1 MIVADFRS
9 IMKKLFLMG
18 AVASLGLLASCSSD
32 DDLSTG
38 GNGKDGLQQIKI
50 GMGVQANVATR
61 GTGTVGAVGA
71 ENNTW
76 AKQTVNVYMLNKGTL
91 DLAKFGEDPIYENT
105 VLTTPADNASGI
117 ATELVEGVP
126 QYKYYPTTKTA
137 FDFWGYR
144 LDDADAT
151 TAADQEGSATAAA
164 IKSNKFVPYTSGDSL
179 LIGFNI
185 DGTQDIM
192 AGKAVPTEEEIAKCG
207 GEDNI
212 YSAFAAR
219 RDVQPNIK
227 FEHLLSRLNFQ
238 VLAGAESTTD
248 ANTGVKVTGIT
259 VKSKATGKLVIAYKG
274 AETTFA
280 NVSDQLIVDKY
291 ADEVKEAALYKDL
304 VVKQRAASST
314 SLTDNLVDLDPVT
327 PKWNNGMAMA
337 TQVGE
342 ALLAIPADKYEIT
355 INLKQ
360 KVQVKGDKGHPT
372 DPDDFQEKE
381 YTYTADLKNTV
392 NPEKGFEPGYSYNV
406 TITVY
411 GLSEIQI
418 TTTLIPWK
426 DGGNIEMNPEDETFG
441 ATTTNNAYE
450 WAEIADPTT
459 TGATVEPT
467 TYATVEAL
475 KAAVAANASNSGK
488 IYKVG
493 STETDWT
500 YYQCKVKVVTPAPTV
515 KYEFDTYE
523 FQEGDVVEAGEFAD
537 LDALKDAV
545 TADDTTEG
553 KIYKVG
559 TSEPYSYYKVT
570 KHVTGA

>member
-1 MIVADFRS
+1 
-9 IMKKLFLMG
+9 MG

-71 ENNTW
+71 ENNKW

-105 VLTTPADNASGI
+105 VLTTPTDNASGI
-117 ATELVEGVP
+117 ASELDEHGVA

-144 LDDADAT
+144 LDDANDT
-151 TAADQEGSATAAA
+151 IAADQDGSATAAA

-179 LIGFNI
+179 LIGFKI

-192 AGKAVPTEEEIAKCG
+192 AGKAVPTEEEITKCG

-219 RDVQPNIK
+219 REVQPNIK

-238 VLAGAESTTD
+238 VLAGAQSTTD

-274 AETTFA
+274 EATFE
-280 NVSDQLIVDKY
+280 NVSNQLIVDKY

-304 VVKQRAASST
+304 VVKQRGATAA
-314 SLTDNLVDLDPVT
+314 LTENLVDLEPVT
-327 PKWNNGMAMA
+327 PKWNNGMALA

-441 ATTTNNAYE
+441 ATTANNAYE
-450 WAEIADPTT
+450 WALLDAEP
-459 TGATVEPT
+459 TGATVEAT
-467 TYATVEAL
+467 TYESLEAL

-493 STETDWT
+493 STETGWT
-500 YYQCKVKVVTPAPTV
+500 YYQCKVKATTPTPTPTV
-515 KYEFDTYE
+515 TFEFDTYT
-523 FQEGDVVEAGEFAD
+523 FQEGVDTAEEPAYDTLE
-537 LDALKDAV
+537 LLKAAV
-545 TADDTTEG
+545 TADATTEG

-559 TSEPYSYYKVT
+559 TSEPYTYYKVT
-570 KHVTGA
+570 KHTSGE

>member
-1 MIVADFRS
+1 
-9 IMKKLFLMG
+9 MKKLFLMG

-61 GTGTVGAVGA
+61 GTGTVGAVG
-71 ENNTW
+71 EKENTW

-117 ATELVEGVP
+117 ATELVGGVA

-144 LDDADAT
+144 LDDADVTEAE
-151 TAADQEGSATAAA
+151 DRDGSATAAA

-207 GEDNI
+207 SEDNI

-274 AETTFA
+274 EAAFE
-280 NVSDQLIVDKY
+280 NVSNQLIVDKY
-291 ADEVKEAALYKDL
+291 ADEVKEATLYKDL
-304 VVKQRAASST
+304 VVKQRGATAA
-314 SLTDNLVDLDPVT
+314 LTENLVDLEPVT

-360 KVQVKGDKGHPT
+360 KVQVKGDKNHPT

-441 ATTTNNAYE
+441 ATTANKAYE
-450 WAEIADPTT
+450 WAALEGDPTT

-467 TYATVEAL
+467 TYATVEDL

-493 STETDWT
+493 STETGWT
-500 YYQCKVKVVTPAPTV
+500 YYQCKVKATTPAPTPTV
-515 KYEFDTYE
+515 TFEFDTYT
-523 FQEGDVVEAGEFAD
+523 FQEGVDTAEEPAYDTLE
-537 LDALKDAV
+537 LLKAAV
-545 TADDTTEG
+545 TADATTEG

-559 TSEPYSYYKVT
+559 TSEPYTYYKVT
-570 KHVTGA
+570 KHTSGE

>member
-1 MIVADFRS
+1 
-9 IMKKLFLMG
+9 MG

-38 GNGKDGLQQIKI
+38 GNGKDGLQKIKI

-61 GTGTVGAVGA
+61 GTGTVGAVG
-71 ENNTW
+71 EKDNTW
-76 AKQTVNVYMLNKGTL
+76 ANQTVNVYMLNKGTL
-91 DLAKFGEDPIYENT
+91 EVAKFGEDPIYENT
-105 VLTTPADNASGI
+105 VLTTPTGNASGI
-117 ATELVEGVP
+117 ATELVENVP

-144 LDDADAT
+144 LDDADV
-151 TAADQEGSATAAA
+151 TAAENQDGSATAAA
-164 IKSNKFVPYTSGDSL
+164 IKDNKFVPYLSGDSL
-179 LIGFNI
+179 LIGFQI

-207 GEDNI
+207 GVDNI

-238 VLAGAESTTD
+238 VLAGAESTT
-248 ANTGVKVTGIT
+248 NTKTGVNVTGIT
-259 VKSKATGKLVIAYKG
+259 VKSKATGKLVIAYQG
-274 AETTFA
+274 QAAFENVA
-280 NVSDQLIVDKY
+280 NQLIVDKD
-291 ADEVKEAALYKDL
+291 ADSEKDAALLKELKVMQREGSNLNADL
-304 VVKQRAASST
+304 VA
-314 SLTDNLVDLDPVT
+314 LEPVT
-327 PKWNNGMAMA
+327 PKWNNGMALA

-360 KVQVKGDKGHPT
+360 RVQVKGDKNSPNEET
-372 DPDDFQEKE
+372 DFQDKE

-392 NPEKGFEPGYSYNV
+392 NPDKGFEPGYSYNV

-411 GLSEIQI
+411 GLSEIKI

-441 ATTTNNAYE
+441 ATTANNAYE
-450 WAEIADPTT
+450 WAEIADPT
-459 TGATVEPT
+459 GNTVEPT
-467 TYATVEAL
+467 IELITYPSVEEL

-493 STETDWT
+493 SEGSWT
-500 YYQCKVKVVTPAPTV
+500 YYQCKVKTTTPAPAPTV
-515 KYEFDTYE
+515 TYTFDTYE
-523 FQEGDVVEAGEFAD
+523 FQ
-537 LDALKDAV
+537 DATDTVTDTYDTLKNLKAAV
-545 TADDTTEG
+545 TANESTENN
-553 KIYKVG
+553 IYKVG
-559 TSEPYSYYKVT
+559 TGDPYTYYKVT
-570 KHVTGA
+570 KHTSGE

>member
-1 MIVADFRS
+1 
-9 IMKKLFLMG
+9 MG

-38 GNGKDGLQQIKI
+38 GNGKDGLQKIKI

-71 ENNTW
+71 ENNKW

-91 DLAKFGEDPIYENT
+91 DLAKFGDDPIYENT

-117 ATELVEGVP
+117 ATELVENVP

-144 LDDADAT
+144 LDDAYAT
-151 TAADQEGSATAAA
+151 TAANQDGSATAAA
-164 IKSNKFVPYTSGDSL
+164 IKDNKFVPYTSGDSL

-219 RDVQPNIK
+219 REVQPNIK

-238 VLAGAESTTD
+238 VLDGKKTETTD
-248 ANTGVKVTGIT
+248 PDKAVKVTGIT
-259 VKSKATGKLVIAYKG
+259 VKSKATGKLVIAYQG
-274 AETTFA
+274 ETTTFE
-280 NVSDQLIVDKY
+280 NVSDQLIVDKD
-291 ADEVKEAALYKDL
+291 ADAEKDAALLKEL
-304 VVKQRAASST
+304 KVMQRESPTAA
-314 SLTDNLVDLDPVT
+314 LTDKLVDLKPVT
-327 PKWNNGMAMA
+327 PAWNNGMPMA

-355 INLKQ
+355 INLEQ
-360 KVQVKGDKGHPT
+360 EVQVKGDKNSPT
-372 DPDDFQEKE
+372 PDDFQTKE
-381 YTYTADLKNTV
+381 YTYNADLKNTV
-392 NPEKGFEPGYSYNV
+392 NPDKGFEPGYSYNV

-411 GLSEIQI
+411 GLSEIVI
-418 TTTLIPWK
+418 TTTLTPWK

-441 ATTTNNAYE
+441 ATTANNAYE
-450 WAEIADPTT
+450 WAEIADPTGT
-459 TGATVEPT
+459 PDVDVETT
-467 TYATVEAL
+467 TYATVEDL

-493 STETDWT
+493 STETGWT
-500 YYQCKVKVVTPAPTV
+500 YYQCKVKVVTPPAPAAT
-515 KYEFDTYE
+515 YTFDEYTFQESDAVEATYE
-523 FQEGDVVEAGEFAD
+523 TKEALEA
-537 LDALKDAV
+537 AV
-545 TADDTTEG
+545 TANADTEN

-559 TSEPYSYYKVT
+559 TTEPYTYYKVT
-570 KHVTGA
+570 KHVAGA

>member
-1 MIVADFRS
+1 
-9 IMKKLFLMG
+9 MKKLFLMG

-259 VKSKATGKLVIAYKG
+259 VKSKATGKLVIAYQG

-314 SLTDNLVDLDPVT
+314 SLTDNLVDLEPVT

>member
-1 MIVADFRS
+1 
-9 IMKKLFLMG
+9 MG

-38 GNGKDGLQQIKI
+38 GNGKDGLQKIKI

-61 GTGTVGAVGA
+61 GTGTVGAVG
-71 ENNTW
+71 EKENTW

-91 DLAKFGEDPIYENT
+91 DLAMFGTTDPKPIYDNT

-117 ATELVEGVP
+117 ASELDENGVA
-126 QYKYYPTTKTA
+126 QYKYYPTTNTA

-144 LDDADAT
+144 LDDANKAT
-151 TAADQEGSATAAA
+151 GIEDQEGTDSKVAVT
-164 IKSNKFVPYTSGDSL
+164 SGQFVPYTSGDSL
-179 LIGFNI
+179 LIGFKI

-192 AGKAVPTEEEIAKCG
+192 AGKAVPTEEEITKCG
-207 GEDNI
+207 GENNI

-219 RDVQPNIK
+219 REVQPNIK

-238 VLAGAESTTD
+238 VLDGKKTETTD
-248 ANTGVKVTGIT
+248 PDKAVKVTGIT

-274 AETTFA
+274 EAAFE
-280 NVSDQLIVDKY
+280 NVYDQLIVDKD
-291 ADEVKEAALYKDL
+291 ADTEKDAALLKEL
-304 VVKQRAASST
+304 EVKQRADGAP
-314 SLTDNLVDLDPVT
+314 LTQNLEALEPVT

-360 KVQVKGDKGHPT
+360 KVQVKGDKLNPQEG
-372 DPDDFQEKE
+372 DFEEKP

-411 GLSEIQI
+411 GLSEIVI
-418 TTTLIPWK
+418 TTTLTPWK

-441 ATTTNNAYE
+441 ATTANNAYE
-450 WAEIADPTT
+450 WAEIADPT
-459 TGATVEPT
+459 GATVEPT
-467 TYATVEAL
+467 IEPITYASVEEL

-493 STETDWT
+493 SEGSWK
-500 YYQCKVKVVTPAPTV
+500 YYQCKVKVVTPPAPAAT
-515 KYEFDTYE
+515 YTFDEYT
-523 FQEGDVVEAGEFAD
+523 FQEGDAVEATYETKGELEA
-537 LDALKDAV
+537 AV
-545 TADDTTEG
+545 TANADTEN

-559 TSEPYSYYKVT
+559 TSDPYTYYIVKKQV
-570 KHVTGA
+570 GA

>member
-1 MIVADFRS
+1 
-9 IMKKLFLMG
+9 MKKLFLMG

-71 ENNTW
+71 ENNKW
-76 AKQTVNVYMLNKGTL
+76 AGQAVNVYMLNKGTL
-91 DLAKFGEDPIYENT
+91 ELAKFGEDPIYDNT
-105 VLTTPADNASGI
+105 VLTTPDGNDSGI
-117 ATELVEGVP
+117 ATEFVGGVA

-144 LDDADAT
+144 LDDANKAT
-151 TAADQEGSATAAA
+151 GIENQEGTDSKVEVT
-164 IKSNKFVPYTSGDSL
+164 NGEFVPYISGDSL
-179 LIGFNI
+179 LIGFKI

-192 AGKAVPTEEEIAKCG
+192 AGKAVPTEEDITKCG

-238 VLAGAESTTD
+238 VLDGKKTETTD
-248 ANTGVKVTGIT
+248 EDKAVKVTGIT

-274 AETTFA
+274 AAAFE
-280 NVSDQLIVDKY
+280 NVSDQLIVDKD
-291 ADEVKEAALYKDL
+291 ADEVKDAALLKEL
-304 VVKQRAASST
+304 KVMKRADGAA
-314 SLTDNLVDLDPVT
+314 LTDKLVDLTPVT
-327 PKWNNGMAMA
+327 PKWNNGMALA

-342 ALLAIPADKYEIT
+342 ALLAIPAKKYEIT
-355 INLKQ
+355 INLEQ
-360 KVQVKGDKGHPT
+360 NVQVTGDKDHPT
-372 DPDDFQEKE
+372 PDDYQIKK

-411 GLSEIQI
+411 GLSEIVI

-441 ATTTNNAYE
+441 ATTANNAYE
-450 WAEIADPTT
+450 WEKIADPTGT
-459 TGATVEPT
+459 PTVKVEKT
-467 TYATVEAL
+467 KYATVDDL

-488 IYKVG
+488 IYMVG
-493 STETDWT
+493 TGEPYE
-500 YYQCKVKVVTPAPTV
+500 YYQCKVKVVTPAPTPTV
-515 KYEFDTYE
+515 TYE
-523 FQEGDVVEAGEFAD
+523 LTDYTASYNESDPIAGTYKTYPELEEAGVA
-537 LDALKDAV
+537 
-545 TADDTTEG
+545 TAENEN

-559 TSEPYSYYKVT
+559 TEESGYTYFKVT
-570 KHVTGA
+570 KHTSGE

>member
-1 MIVADFRS
+1 
-9 IMKKLFLMG
+9 MKKLFLMG

-71 ENNTW
+71 ENNKW
-76 AKQTVNVYMLNKGTL
+76 ANQTVNVYMLNKGTL
-91 DLAKFGEDPIYENT
+91 DLAKFGEEPIYDNT
-105 VLTTPADNASGI
+105 VLTTPDGNDSGI
-117 ATELVEGVP
+117 ASELDEHGVA

-144 LDDADAT
+144 LDDANKAT
-151 TAADQEGSATAAA
+151 GIEDQKGTDSKVAVTNGE
-164 IKSNKFVPYTSGDSL
+164 FVPYISGDSL
-179 LIGFNI
+179 LIGFKI

-192 AGKAVPTEEEIAKCG
+192 AGKAVPTGEDIKKCD

-238 VLAGAESTTD
+238 VLDGKKTETTD
-248 ANTGVKVTGIT
+248 EDKAVKPVKVTGIT
-259 VKSKATGKLVIAYKG
+259 VKSKATGKLVIAYQG
-274 AETTFA
+274 ETTTFA
-280 NVSDQLIVDKY
+280 NVSDQLIVDKDDD
-291 ADEVKEAALYKDL
+291 AEKDSALLKDL
-304 VVKQRAASST
+304 KVMQRDGS
-314 SLTDNLVDLDPVT
+314 NLNATLVALEPVT
-327 PKWNNGMAMA
+327 PQWNNGTAMA

-360 KVQVKGDKGHPT
+360 RVQVKGDKKNPNEET
-372 DPDDFQEKE
+372 DFQDKE

-411 GLSEIQI
+411 GLSEIVI

-441 ATTTNNAYE
+441 EPTTKNTYE
-450 WAEIADPTT
+450 WAEIADPTGT
-459 TGATVEPT
+459 LGVQVEKT
-467 TYATVEAL
+467 TYATVDDL

-493 STETDWT
+493 SEGSWK
-500 YYQCKVKVVTPAPTV
+500 YYQCKVKATTPPAPAA
-515 KYEFDTYE
+515 TYTLDE
-523 FQEGDVVEAGEFAD
+523 YTFQVGDPVEATYDTKGK
-537 LDALKDAV
+537 LDADGVA
-545 TADDTTEG
+545 TAENEG

-559 TSEPYSYYKVT
+559 TEESGYTYFKVT
-570 KHVTGA
+570 KHTSGE

>member
-1 MIVADFRS
+1 
-9 IMKKLFLMG
+9 MG

-61 GTGTVGAVGA
+61 GTGTVGAVG
-71 ENNTW
+71 EKENTW

-117 ATELVEGVP
+117 ATELVKGVP

-192 AGKAVPTEEEIAKCG
+192 AGKAVPTEEEITKCG

-227 FEHLLSRLNFQ
+227 FDHLLSRLNFQ

-248 ANTGVKVTGIT
+248 DNTGVKVTGIT
-259 VKSKATGKLVIAYKG
+259 VKSKATGKLVIAYQG

-314 SLTDNLVDLDPVT
+314 SLTDNLVDLEPVT

-441 ATTTNNAYE
+441 ATTANKAYE
-450 WAEIADPTT
+450 WAALAAEPA
-459 TGATVEPT
+459 GATVEAT
-467 TYATVEAL
+467 TYESLEAL

-493 STETDWT
+493 STETGWT
-500 YYQCKVKVVTPAPTV
+500 YYQCKVKATTPAPTPTV
-515 KYEFDTYE
+515 TFEFDTYT
-523 FQEGDVVEAGEFAD
+523 FQEGVDTAEEPAYDTLE
-537 LDALKDAV
+537 LLKAAV
-545 TADDTTEG
+545 TADATTEG

-559 TSEPYSYYKVT
+559 TSDPYTYYKVT
-570 KHVTGA
+570 KHTSGE

>member
-1 MIVADFRS
+1 
-9 IMKKLFLMG
+9 MG

-61 GTGTVGAVGA
+61 GTGAVGA

-91 DLAKFGEDPIYENT
+91 DLAKFGDDPIYENT

-117 ATELVEGVP
+117 ASELVGGVP
-126 QYKYYPTTKTA
+126 QYKYYPTTKTP

-144 LDDADAT
+144 LDDANDAT
-151 TAADQEGSATAAA
+151 GTAEQEGTDSKVAVTSG
-164 IKSNKFVPYTSGDSL
+164 KYVPYTSGDSL
-179 LIGFNI
+179 LIGFKI

-207 GEDNI
+207 GVDNI

-259 VKSKATGKLVIAYKG
+259 VKSKATGKLVIAYQG
-274 AETTFA
+274 EATTFA
-280 NVSDQLIVDKY
+280 NVSDQLIVDKD
-291 ADEVKEAALYKDL
+291 ADAEKDAALLKEL
-304 VVKQRAASST
+304 KVMQRDASST
-314 SLTDNLVDLDPVT
+314 SLTDNLVDLQPVT
-327 PKWNNGMAMA
+327 PKWNNGMALA

-342 ALLAIPADKYEIT
+342 ALLAIPANEYEIT
-355 INLKQ
+355 INLQ
-360 KVQVKGDKGHPT
+360 QEVQVKGDKGNPT
-372 DPDDFQEKE
+372 DPDDFQTKD

-392 NPEKGFEPGYSYNV
+392 NPDKGFEPGYSYNV

-441 ATTTNNAYE
+441 ATTANNAYE

-459 TGATVEPT
+459 SGATVELT

-493 STETDWT
+493 SDGSWT
-500 YYQCKVKVVTPAPTV
+500 YYQCKVKVVTPPAPAATYTFD
-515 KYEFDTYE
+515 KYTFYEGDAVEATYE
-523 FQEGDVVEAGEFAD
+523 TKGELEA
-537 LDALKDAV
+537 AV
-545 TADDTTEG
+545 TANADTEN

-559 TSEPYSYYKVT
+559 TTEPYTYYKVT
-570 KHVTGA
+570 KHVAGA

>member
-1 MIVADFRS
+1 
-9 IMKKLFLMG
+9 MKKLFLMG

-61 GTGTVGAVGA
+61 GTGTVGAVG
-71 ENNTW
+71 EKENTW

-117 ATELVEGVP
+117 ASELVGGVP

-144 LDDADAT
+144 LDDANDAT
-151 TAADQEGSATAAA
+151 GTADQEGTDSKVAVTSG
-164 IKSNKFVPYTSGDSL
+164 KYVPYTSGDSL
-179 LIGFNI
+179 LIGFKI

-192 AGKAVPTEEEIAKCG
+192 AGKAVPTEEEITKCG

-248 ANTGVKVTGIT
+248 VNTGVKVTGIT
-259 VKSKATGKLVIAYKG
+259 VKSKATGKLVIAYQG
-274 AETTFA
+274 EATTFA
-280 NVSDQLIVDKY
+280 NVSDQLIVDKD
-291 ADEVKEAALYKDL
+291 ADAEKDAALLKEL
-304 VVKQRAASST
+304 KVMQRDASST
-314 SLTDNLVDLDPVT
+314 SLTDNLVYLQPVT
-327 PKWNNGMAMA
+327 PKWNNGMALA

-342 ALLAIPADKYEIT
+342 ALLAIPANEYEIT
-355 INLKQ
+355 INLQQ
-360 KVQVKGDKGHPT
+360 KVQVKGDKSSPT
-372 DPDDFQEKE
+372 DPDDFQTKD

-392 NPEKGFEPGYSYNV
+392 NPDKGFEPGYSYNV

-441 ATTTNNAYE
+441 ATTANNAYE
-450 WAEIADPTT
+450 WVALEGDPTL
-459 TGATVEPT
+459 TGATAETT
-467 TYATVEAL
+467 TYESLEAL

-493 STETDWT
+493 STETGWT
-500 YYQCKVKVVTPAPTV
+500 YYQCKVKVVTPPAPAAT
-515 KYEFDTYE
+515 YTFDEYT
-523 FQEGDVVEAGEFAD
+523 FQEGDAVEATYGTKEE
-537 LDALKDAV
+537 LEGAV
-545 TADDTTEG
+545 TANADTEN

-559 TSEPYSYYKVT
+559 TDPDVKYYKVT
-570 KHVTGA
+570 KHVAGA

>member
-1 MIVADFRS
+1 
-9 IMKKLFLMG
+9 MKKLFLMG

-91 DLAKFGEDPIYENT
+91 DLAKFGEDPIYDNT

-117 ATELVEGVP
+117 ATELVEGKA

-144 LDDADAT
+144 LDDANKAT
-151 TAADQEGSATAAA
+151 GIEDQEGTDSKVAVT
-164 IKSNKFVPYTSGDSL
+164 SGEFVPYTSGDSL
-179 LIGFNI
+179 LIGFKI

-192 AGKAVPTEEEIAKCG
+192 AGKAVPTEEEITKCG

-219 RDVQPNIK
+219 REVQPNIK

-238 VLAGAESTTD
+238 VLAGAESTT
-248 ANTGVKVTGIT
+248 NTKTGVNVTGIT
-259 VKSKATGKLVIAYKG
+259 VKSKATGKLVIAYQG
-274 AETTFA
+274 EATTFA
-280 NVSDQLIVDKY
+280 NVSDQLIVDKD
-291 ADEVKEAALYKDL
+291 ADAEKDAALLKELKVMQRDGSNLNADL
-304 VVKQRAASST
+304 VALQ
-314 SLTDNLVDLDPVT
+314 PVT
-327 PKWNNGMAMA
+327 PKWNNGMALA

-360 KVQVKGDKGHPT
+360 RVQVKGDKNSPNEET
-372 DPDDFQEKE
+372 DFQDKE

-411 GLSEIQI
+411 GLSEIKI

-441 ATTTNNAYE
+441 ATTANNAYE
-450 WAEIADPTT
+450 WVKLDSEP
-459 TGATVEPT
+459 TGAIFEPT
-467 TYATVEAL
+467 PYATVDDL

-493 STETDWT
+493 TGEPYE
-500 YYQCKVKVVTPAPTV
+500 YYQCKVKVVTPAPTPTV
-515 KYEFDTYE
+515 TFELTDYTTSFNEESDAIAGTYTNFSE
-523 FQEGDVVEAGEFAD
+523 LEEAGVAKEENVD
-537 LDALKDAV
+537 
-545 TADDTTEG
+545 

-559 TSEPYSYYKVT
+559 TVESGYTYYKVT
-570 KHVTGA
+570 KKTSGE

>member
-1 MIVADFRS
+1 
-9 IMKKLFLMG
+9 MG

-61 GTGTVGAVGA
+61 GTGTVGAVG
-71 ENNTW
+71 EKENTW
-76 AKQTVNVYMLNKGTL
+76 ANQTVNVYMLNKGTL
-91 DLAKFGEDPIYENT
+91 ELAKFGEDPIYNNT
-105 VLTTPADNASGI
+105 VLTTPDGNASGI
-117 ATELVEGVP
+117 ATELVDGVA

-144 LDDADAT
+144 LDDANKAT
-151 TAADQEGSATAAA
+151 GIEDQAGTDSKVAVTNGE
-164 IKSNKFVPYTSGDSL
+164 FVPYISGDSL
-179 LIGFNI
+179 LIGFKI

-192 AGKAVPTEEEIAKCG
+192 AGKAVPTEEDITKCG

-238 VLAGAESTTD
+238 VLDGKKTETTD
-248 ANTGVKVTGIT
+248 EDKAVKVTGIT
-259 VKSKATGKLVIAYKG
+259 VKSKATGKLVIAYQG
-274 AETTFA
+274 EATTFA
-280 NVSDQLIVDKY
+280 NVSDQLIVDKD
-291 ADEVKEAALYKDL
+291 ADAEKDTALLKELK
-304 VVKQRAASST
+304 VMQRDGSNLNA
-314 SLTDNLVDLDPVT
+314 NLVALEPVT

-355 INLKQ
+355 INLEQ
-360 KVQVKGDKGHPT
+360 EVQVKGDKNSPT
-372 DPDDFQEKE
+372 PDDFQTKE
-381 YTYTADLKNTV
+381 YTYNAELKNTV

-441 ATTTNNAYE
+441 ETTTNNAYE
-450 WAEIADPTT
+450 WVKLDSEPAD
-459 TGATVEPT
+459 AIFEPT
-467 TYATVEAL
+467 PYATVDDL

-493 STETDWT
+493 SEGSWT
-500 YYQCKVKVVTPAPTV
+500 YYQCKVKATTPPAPAA
-515 KYEFDTYE
+515 TYTLE
-523 FQEGDVVEAGEFAD
+523 TYTFQEGVDNVEASYDTKELLEAD
-537 LDALKDAV
+537 GVA
-545 TADDTTEG
+545 TAENEN

-559 TSEPYSYYKVT
+559 TEESGYTYFKVT
-570 KHVTGA
+570 KHTSGE

>member
-1 MIVADFRS
+1 
-9 IMKKLFLMG
+9 MG

-71 ENNTW
+71 ENNKW

-105 VLTTPADNASGI
+105 VLTTPTDNASGI
-117 ATELVEGVP
+117 ASELDEHGVA

-144 LDDADAT
+144 LDDANDT
-151 TAADQEGSATAAA
+151 IAADQDGSATAAA

-179 LIGFNI
+179 LIGFKI

-192 AGKAVPTEEEIAKCG
+192 AGKAVPTEEEITKCG

-219 RDVQPNIK
+219 REVQPNIK

-238 VLAGAESTTD
+238 VLAGAQSTTD

-274 AETTFA
+274 EATFE
-280 NVSDQLIVDKY
+280 NVSNQLIVDKY

-304 VVKQRAASST
+304 VVKQRGATAA
-314 SLTDNLVDLDPVT
+314 LTENLVDLEPVT
-327 PKWNNGMAMA
+327 PKWNNGMALA

-441 ATTTNNAYE
+441 ATTANNAYE
-450 WAEIADPTT
+450 WALLDAEP
-459 TGATVEPT
+459 TGATVEAT
-467 TYATVEAL
+467 TYESLEAL

-493 STETDWT
+493 STETSWT
-500 YYQCKVKVVTPAPTV
+500 YYQCKVKATTPTPTPTV
-515 KYEFDTYE
+515 TFEFDTYT
-523 FQEGDVVEAGEFAD
+523 FQEGVDTAEEPAYDTLE
-537 LDALKDAV
+537 LLKDAV
-545 TADDTTEG
+545 TADATTEG

-559 TSEPYSYYKVT
+559 TSEPYTYYKVT
-570 KHVTGA
+570 KHTSGE

>member
-1 MIVADFRS
+1 
-9 IMKKLFLMG
+9 MG

-71 ENNTW
+71 ENNKW

-91 DLAKFGEDPIYENT
+91 DVAKFGDDPIYENT
-105 VLTTPADNASGI
+105 VLTTPSDNASGI
-117 ATELVEGVP
+117 ASELDEHGVA

-144 LDDADAT
+144 LDDADKT
-151 TAADQEGSATAAA
+151 TAEDQAGSATAAA
-164 IKSNKFVPYTSGDSL
+164 INSGRFVPYTSEDSL
-179 LIGFNI
+179 LIGFQI

-192 AGKAVPTEEEIAKCG
+192 AGKAVPTEEEMNKCG
-207 GEDNI
+207 GEENI

-219 RDVQPNIK
+219 REVQPNIK

-274 AETTFA
+274 AAAFE

-291 ADEVKEAALYKDL
+291 ETPETEAALYKDL
-304 VVKQRAASST
+304 VVKQRTDGAP
-314 SLTDNLVDLDPVT
+314 LTDNLEDLEPVT
-327 PKWNNGMAMA
+327 PKWNNGMALA

-342 ALLAIPADKYEIT
+342 ALLAIPADKYDIT
-355 INLKQ
+355 INLQQ
-360 KVQVKGDKGHPT
+360 KVQVKGDKSSPV
-372 DPDDFQEKE
+372 DPDDFQTKD
-381 YTYTADLKNTV
+381 YTYTAELKNTV

-411 GLSEIQI
+411 GLSEIKI

-441 ATTTNNAYE
+441 ATTANNAYE
-450 WAEIADPTT
+450 WVALEGDPTL
-459 TGATVEPT
+459 TGATAETT
-467 TYATVEAL
+467 TYESLEAL
-475 KAAVAANASNSGK
+475 QAAVAANASNSGK

-493 STETDWT
+493 TDGSWT
-500 YYQCKVKVVTPAPTV
+500 YYQCKVKTTTPAPTV
-515 KYEFDTYE
+515 TYSFEEYTLQATDAPEADEFT
-523 FQEGDVVEAGEFAD
+523 D
-537 LDALKDAV
+537 LDELNASGKNIEDNV
-545 TADDTTEG
+545 G

-559 TSEPYSYYKVT
+559 TDPDVKYYKVT
-570 KHVTGA
+570 KHTA

>member
-1 MIVADFRS
+1 
-9 IMKKLFLMG
+9 MG

-61 GTGTVGAVGA
+61 GTGTVGAVG
-71 ENNTW
+71 EKENTW
-76 AKQTVNVYMLNKGTL
+76 ANQTVNVYMLNKGTL
-91 DLAKFGEDPIYENT
+91 ELAKFGEDPIYNNT
-105 VLTTPADNASGI
+105 VLTTPDGNASGI
-117 ATELVEGVP
+117 ATELDKDGVA
-126 QYKYYPTTKTA
+126 QYKYYPTTQTA

-144 LDDADAT
+144 LDDANDT
-151 TAADQEGSATAAA
+151 TATDQKGSATAAA
-164 IKSNKFVPYTSGDSL
+164 IENNKFVPYINGDSL
-179 LIGFNI
+179 LIGFKI

-192 AGKAVPTEEEIAKCG
+192 AGKAVPTGEEITKCG
-207 GEDNI
+207 GADNI

-238 VLAGAESTTD
+238 VLDGKKTETTD
-248 ANTGVKVTGIT
+248 KDKAVKVTGIT
-259 VKSKATGKLVIAYKG
+259 VKSKATGKLVIAYQG
-274 AETTFA
+274 ETTTFT
-280 NVSDQLIVDKY
+280 NVSDQLIVDKD
-291 ADEVKEAALYKDL
+291 ADSEKDAALLKELKVMQRDGGNLNADL
-304 VVKQRAASST
+304 VALQ
-314 SLTDNLVDLDPVT
+314 PVT

-342 ALLAIPADKYEIT
+342 ALLAIPAKKYEIT
-355 INLKQ
+355 INLEQ
-360 KVQVKGDKGHPT
+360 NVQVTGDKDHPT
-372 DPDDFQEKE
+372 PDDYQIKK

-392 NPEKGFEPGYSYNV
+392 NQEKGFEPGYSYNV

-441 ATTTNNAYE
+441 ETTTNNAYE
-450 WAEIADPTT
+450 WAEIADPTST
-459 TGATVEPT
+459 PSVKVEET
-467 TYATVEAL
+467 TYATVDDL

-493 STETDWT
+493 SPETGWT
-500 YYQCKVKVVTPAPTV
+500 YYQCKVKATTPAPAPNVT
-515 KYEFDTYE
+515 YEFDTYT
-523 FQEGDVVEAGEFAD
+523 FQEGVDTAEEPAYDTLE
-537 LDALKDAV
+537 LLKAAV
-545 TADDTTEG
+545 TADATTEG

-559 TSEPYSYYKVT
+559 TSDPYTYYKVT
-570 KHVTGA
+570 KHTSGE

>member
-1 MIVADFRS
+1 
-9 IMKKLFLMG
+9 MG

-91 DLAKFGEDPIYENT
+91 DLAKFGDDPIYENT

-117 ATELVEGVP
+117 ASELVGGVP

-144 LDDADAT
+144 LDDANDAT
-151 TAADQEGSATAAA
+151 GTADQEGTDSKVAVTSG
-164 IKSNKFVPYTSGDSL
+164 KYVPYTSGDSL
-179 LIGFNI
+179 LIGFKI

-207 GEDNI
+207 GVDNI

-259 VKSKATGKLVIAYKG
+259 VKSKATGKLVIAYQG
-274 AETTFA
+274 EATTFA
-280 NVSDQLIVDKY
+280 NVSDQLIVDKD
-291 ADEVKEAALYKDL
+291 ADAEKDAALLKEL
-304 VVKQRAASST
+304 KVMQRDASST
-314 SLTDNLVDLDPVT
+314 SLTDNLVDLQPVT

-441 ATTTNNAYE
+441 ATTANKAYE

-459 TGATVEPT
+459 SGATVELT

-493 STETDWT
+493 SDGSWT
-500 YYQCKVKVVTPAPTV
+500 YYQCKVKVVTPPAPAAT
-515 KYEFDTYE
+515 YTFDEYT
-523 FQEGDVVEAGEFAD
+523 FQEGDAVEATYETKGELEA
-537 LDALKDAV
+537 AV
-545 TADDTTEG
+545 TANADTEN

-559 TSEPYSYYKVT
+559 TTEPYTYYKVT
-570 KHVTGA
+570 KHVAGA

>member
-1 MIVADFRS
+1 
-9 IMKKLFLMG
+9 MKKLFLMG

-61 GTGTVGAVGA
+61 GTGTVGAVG
-71 ENNTW
+71 EKENTW

-117 ATELVEGVP
+117 ASELVGGVP

-144 LDDADAT
+144 LDDANDAT
-151 TAADQEGSATAAA
+151 GTADQEGTDSKVAVTSG
-164 IKSNKFVPYTSGDSL
+164 KYVPYTSGDSL
-179 LIGFNI
+179 LIGFKI

-192 AGKAVPTEEEIAKCG
+192 AGKAVPTEEEITKCG

-248 ANTGVKVTGIT
+248 VNTGVKVTGIT
-259 VKSKATGKLVIAYKG
+259 VKSKATGKLVIAYQG
-274 AETTFA
+274 EATTFA
-280 NVSDQLIVDKY
+280 NVSDQLIVDKD
-291 ADEVKEAALYKDL
+291 ADAEKDAALLKEL
-304 VVKQRAASST
+304 KVMQRDASST
-314 SLTDNLVDLDPVT
+314 SLTDNLVDLQPVT

-360 KVQVKGDKGHPT
+360 KVQVKGDKSSPT
-372 DPDDFQEKE
+372 DPDDFQTKE

-392 NPEKGFEPGYSYNV
+392 NPDKGFEPGYSYNV

-441 ATTTNNAYE
+441 ATTANNAYE
-450 WAEIADPTT
+450 WVALEGDPTL
-459 TGATVEPT
+459 TGATAEKT
-467 TYATVEAL
+467 TYATVDDL

-493 STETDWT
+493 SEGSWT

-523 FQEGDVVEAGEFAD
+523 FQEGDVVETGEFAD
-537 LDALKDAV
+537 LDALKAAV
-545 TADDTTEG
+545 TASETTEG

-559 TSEPYSYYKVT
+559 TSDPYTYYKVT
-570 KHVTGA
+570 KHTTGE

>member
-1 MIVADFRS
+1 
-9 IMKKLFLMG
+9 MG

-38 GNGKDGLQQIKI
+38 GNGKDGLQKIKI

-61 GTGTVGAVGA
+61 GTGTVGAVG
-71 ENNTW
+71 EKENTW

-117 ATELVEGVP
+117 ATELVENVP

-144 LDDADAT
+144 LDDAYV
-151 TAADQEGSATAAA
+151 TAEGDRDGSATAAA
-164 IKSNKFVPYTSGDSL
+164 IKGNKFVPYTSGDSL
-179 LIGFNI
+179 LIGFQI

-192 AGKAVPTEEEIAKCG
+192 AGKAVPTQEEIAKCG

-238 VLAGAESTTD
+238 VLDGKKTETTD
-248 ANTGVKVTGIT
+248 EDKAVKVTGIT
-259 VKSKATGKLVIAYKG
+259 VKSKATGKLVIAYQG
-274 AETTFA
+274 EATTFA
-280 NVSDQLIVDKY
+280 NVSDQLIVDKD
-291 ADEVKEAALYKDL
+291 ADAEKDAALLKEL
-304 VVKQRAASST
+304 KVMKRADGAA
-314 SLTDNLVDLDPVT
+314 LTDKLVDLTPVT

-355 INLKQ
+355 INLEQ
-360 KVQVKGDKGHPT
+360 KVQVKGDKNSPT
-372 DPDDFQEKE
+372 PDDFQTKE
-381 YTYTADLKNTV
+381 YTYNADLKNTV

-418 TTTLIPWK
+418 TTTLTPWK

-441 ATTTNNAYE
+441 ATTANNAYE
-450 WAEIADPTT
+450 WAEIADPSSTL
-459 TGATVEPT
+459 GVKVEGT
-467 TYATVEAL
+467 TYATVDDL

-493 STETDWT
+493 SEGSWT
-500 YYQCKVKVVTPAPTV
+500 YYQCKVKVVTPPAPAAT
-515 KYEFDTYE
+515 YTFDEYT
-523 FQEGDVVEAGEFAD
+523 FQEGDAVEATYGTKEE
-537 LDALKDAV
+537 LEDAV
-545 TADDTTEG
+545 TANADTEN

-559 TSEPYSYYKVT
+559 TDPDVKYYKVT
-570 KHVTGA
+570 KHVAGA

>member
-1 MIVADFRS
+1 
-9 IMKKLFLMG
+9 MKKLFLMG

-38 GNGKDGLQQIKI
+38 GNGKDGLQKIKI

-61 GTGTVGAVGA
+61 GTGTVGAVG
-71 ENNTW
+71 EKENTW

-117 ATELVEGVP
+117 ASELDEHGVA

-192 AGKAVPTEEEIAKCG
+192 AGKAVPTEEEITKCG

-227 FEHLLSRLNFQ
+227 FDHLLSRLNFQ

-259 VKSKATGKLVIAYKG
+259 VKSKATGKLVIAYQG

-304 VVKQRAASST
+304 VVKQRATSST
-314 SLTDNLVDLDPVT
+314 SLTDNLVDLQPVT

-360 KVQVKGDKGHPT
+360 KVQVKGDKSSPT
-372 DPDDFQEKE
+372 DPDDFQTKD

-392 NPEKGFEPGYSYNV
+392 NPDKGFEPGYSYNV

-441 ATTTNNAYE
+441 ATTANNAYE
-450 WAEIADPTT
+450 WVALEGDPTL
-459 TGATVEPT
+459 TGATAEKT
-467 TYATVEAL
+467 TYATVDDL

-493 STETDWT
+493 SEGSWT

-523 FQEGDVVEAGEFAD
+523 FQEGDVVETGEFAD
-537 LDALKDAV
+537 LDALKAAV
-545 TADDTTEG
+545 TASETTEG

-559 TSEPYSYYKVT
+559 TSDPYTYYKVT
-570 KHVTGA
+570 KHTSGE

>member
-1 MIVADFRS
+1 
-9 IMKKLFLMG
+9 MG

-61 GTGTVGAVGA
+61 GTGTVGAVG
-71 ENNTW
+71 EKENTW
-76 AKQTVNVYMLNKGTL
+76 ANQTVNVYMLNKGTL

-117 ATELVEGVP
+117 ATEFVEGVA

-144 LDDADAT
+144 LDDANKAT
-151 TAADQEGSATAAA
+151 GIEDQAGTDSKVAVKNGE
-164 IKSNKFVPYTSGDSL
+164 FFPYISGDSL

-192 AGKAVPTEEEIAKCG
+192 AGKAVPTEEDIRKCD
-207 GEDNI
+207 GEANI

-238 VLAGAESTTD
+238 VLDGKKTETTD
-248 ANTGVKVTGIT
+248 EDKAVKVTGIT
-259 VKSKATGKLVIAYKG
+259 VKSKATGKLVIAYQG
-274 AETTFA
+274 ETTTFA
-280 NVSDQLIVDKY
+280 NVSDQLIVDKD
-291 ADEVKEAALYKDL
+291 ADSEKDAALLKEL
-304 VVKQRAASST
+304 KVMQRESASSP
-314 SLTDNLVDLDPVT
+314 LTDKLVGLKPVT
-327 PKWNNGMAMA
+327 PAWNNGMAMA

-355 INLKQ
+355 INLEQ
-360 KVQVKGDKGHPT
+360 RVQVKGDKKNPT
-372 DPDDFQEKE
+372 PDDYQTKE
-381 YTYTADLKNTV
+381 YTYNADLKNTV

-411 GLSEIQI
+411 GLSEIVI
-418 TTTLIPWK
+418 TTTLTPWK

-441 ATTTNNAYE
+441 ATTANNAYE
-450 WAEIADPTT
+450 WEKIADPTGT
-459 TGATVEPT
+459 PTVKVEKT
-467 TYATVEAL
+467 KYATVDDL

-488 IYKVG
+488 IYMVG
-493 STETDWT
+493 TGEPYE
-500 YYQCKVKVVTPAPTV
+500 YYQCKVKVVTPAPTPTV
-515 KYEFDTYE
+515 TFELTDYTTSYNEEDIAGTYTNFSE
-523 FQEGDVVEAGEFAD
+523 LEEAGVAKEENVD
-537 LDALKDAV
+537 
-545 TADDTTEG
+545 

-559 TSEPYSYYKVT
+559 TEESGYTYFKVT
-570 KHVTGA
+570 KHTSGE

>member
-1 MIVADFRS
+1 
-9 IMKKLFLMG
+9 MG

-61 GTGTVGAVGA
+61 GTGTVGAVG
-71 ENNTW
+71 EKENTW
-76 AKQTVNVYMLNKGTL
+76 ANQTVNVYMLNKGTL
-91 DLAKFGEDPIYENT
+91 ELAKFGEDPIYDNT

-117 ATELVEGVP
+117 ATELDEHGVA

-144 LDDADAT
+144 LDDANDT
-151 TAADQEGSATAAA
+151 TATDQDGSATAAA
-164 IKSNKFVPYTSGDSL
+164 IKNNKFVPYTSGDSL
-179 LIGFNI
+179 LIGFKI

-192 AGKAVPTEEEIAKCG
+192 AGKAVPTEDEIIKCG
-207 GEDNI
+207 GKDNI

-238 VLAGAESTTD
+238 VLDGKKTKTTD
-248 ANTGVKVTGIT
+248 LDKAVKVTGIT
-259 VKSKATGKLVIAYKG
+259 VKSKATGKLVIAYQG
-274 AETTFA
+274 AETTFE
-280 NVSDQLIVDKY
+280 NVSDQLIVDKD
-291 ADEVKEAALYKDL
+291 ADSEKDAALLKEL
-304 VVKQRAASST
+304 KVMKRADGAA
-314 SLTDNLVDLDPVT
+314 LTDKLVDLTPVT

-342 ALLAIPADKYEIT
+342 ALLAIPADKYKIT

-360 KVQVKGDKGHPT
+360 KVQVKGDKGTPQEG
-372 DPDDFQEKE
+372 DFEEKE
-381 YTYTADLKNTV
+381 YTYEADLKNTV
-392 NPEKGFEPGYSYNV
+392 NPKKGFEPGYSYNV

-418 TTTLIPWK
+418 TTTLTPWK

-441 ATTTNNAYE
+441 ETTTSNAYE
-450 WAEIADPTT
+450 WAEIADPTST
-459 TGATVEPT
+459 PSVKVEET
-467 TYATVEAL
+467 TYATVDDL

-493 STETDWT
+493 TGEPYE
-500 YYQCKVKVVTPAPTV
+500 YYQCKVNATTPAPAPTV
-515 KYEFDTYE
+515 TFELTDYTTSYNEESDDIAYTYKTYPE
-523 FQEGDVVEAGEFAD
+523 LEEAGVA
-537 LDALKDAV
+537 
-545 TADDTTEG
+545 TAENEG
-553 KIYKVG
+553 KIYQVG
-559 TSEPYSYYKVT
+559 TEESGYTYYKVT
-570 KHVTGA
+570 KHTSGE

>member
-1 MIVADFRS
+1 
-9 IMKKLFLMG
+9 MKKLFLMG

-61 GTGTVGAVGA
+61 GTGTVGAVG
-71 ENNTW
+71 EKENTW
-76 AKQTVNVYMLNKGTL
+76 ANQTVNVYMLNKGTL
-91 DLAKFGEDPIYENT
+91 DLAKFGDDPIYENT

-117 ATELVEGVP
+117 ATELVEGKA

-144 LDDADAT
+144 LDDANKAT
-151 TAADQEGSATAAA
+151 GIEDQEGTDSKVAVT
-164 IKSNKFVPYTSGDSL
+164 SGEFVPYTSGDSL
-179 LIGFNI
+179 LIGFKI

-192 AGKAVPTEEEIAKCG
+192 AGKAVPTEEEITKCG

-219 RDVQPNIK
+219 REVQPNIK

-238 VLAGAESTTD
+238 VLAGAESTT
-248 ANTGVKVTGIT
+248 NTKTGVNVTGIT
-259 VKSKATGKLVIAYKG
+259 VKSKATGKLVIAYQG
-274 AETTFA
+274 EATTFA
-280 NVSDQLIVDKY
+280 NVSDQLIVDKD
-291 ADEVKEAALYKDL
+291 ADAEKDAALLKELKVMQRDGSNLNADL
-304 VVKQRAASST
+304 VALQ
-314 SLTDNLVDLDPVT
+314 PVT
-327 PKWNNGMAMA
+327 PKWNNGMALA

-360 KVQVKGDKGHPT
+360 RVQVKGDKNSPNEET
-372 DPDDFQEKE
+372 DFQDKE

-411 GLSEIQI
+411 GLSEIKI

-441 ATTTNNAYE
+441 ATTANNAYE
-450 WAEIADPTT
+450 WVKLDSEP
-459 TGATVEPT
+459 TGATFEPT
-467 TYATVEAL
+467 PYATVDDL

-493 STETDWT
+493 TAETSWT
-500 YYQCKVKVVTPAPTV
+500 YYQCKVKTTTPAPTV
-515 KYEFDTYE
+515 TFTFEEYTLQGTDTPE
-523 FQEGDVVEAGEFAD
+523 ADVFTD
-537 LDALKDAV
+537 LDELNASGKNV
-545 TADDTTEG
+545 EENEG

-559 TSEPYSYYKVT
+559 TEPDVKYYKVT
-570 KHVTGA
+570 KHTA

>member
-1 MIVADFRS
+1 
-9 IMKKLFLMG
+9 MG

-61 GTGTVGAVGA
+61 GTGTVGAVG
-71 ENNTW
+71 EKENTW

-117 ATELVEGVP
+117 ATELVGGVA

-144 LDDADAT
+144 LDDADV
-151 TAADQEGSATAAA
+151 TAAEDRDGSATAAA

-207 GEDNI
+207 SEDNI

-274 AETTFA
+274 EAAFE
-280 NVSDQLIVDKY
+280 NVSNQLIVDKY

-304 VVKQRAASST
+304 VVKQRGATAA
-314 SLTDNLVDLDPVT
+314 LTENLVDLEPVT

-360 KVQVKGDKGHPT
+360 KVQVKGDKNHPT

-441 ATTTNNAYE
+441 ATTANKAYE
-450 WAEIADPTT
+450 WAALEGDPTT

-467 TYATVEAL
+467 PYATIDDL

-488 IYKVG
+488 IYKVD
-493 STETDWT
+493 SNETGWT
-500 YYQCKVKVVTPAPTV
+500 YYQCKVKATTPAPTPTV
-515 KYEFDTYE
+515 TFEFDTYT
-523 FQEGDVVEAGEFAD
+523 FQEGVDTAEEPAYDSLE
-537 LDALKDAV
+537 LLKAAV
-545 TADDTTEG
+545 TADATTEG

-559 TSEPYSYYKVT
+559 TSEPYTYYKVT
-570 KHVTGA
+570 KHTSGE

>member
-1 MIVADFRS
+1 
-9 IMKKLFLMG
+9 MG

-38 GNGKDGLQQIKI
+38 GNSKDGLQQIKI

-61 GTGTVGAVGA
+61 GTGTVGAVG
-71 ENNTW
+71 EKDNTW

-91 DLAKFGEDPIYENT
+91 DVAKFGEDPIYENT

-117 ATELVEGVP
+117 ATELVGGIA

-144 LDDADAT
+144 LDDADN
-151 TAADQEGSATAAA
+151 TAAGDQDGSATAAA
-164 IKSNKFVPYTSGDSL
+164 IKSNKFVPYTSEDSL
-179 LIGFNI
+179 LIGFKI

-192 AGKAVPTEEEIAKCG
+192 AGKAVPTEDEITACG

-219 RDVQPNIK
+219 RNVQPNIK

-238 VLAGAESTTD
+238 VLDGKDTPTTD
-248 ANTGVKVTGIT
+248 EDKAVKVTGIT

-274 AETTFA
+274 EAAFE

-291 ADEVKEAALYKDL
+291 EKPETEAALYTDL
-304 VVKQRAASST
+304 VVKQRAEHAL
-314 SLTDNLVDLDPVT
+314 LTDNLVDLQPVT

-355 INLKQ
+355 INLQQ
-360 KVQVKGDKGHPT
+360 KVQVKGNKATPQE
-372 DPDDFQEKE
+372 DDFQTKD
-381 YTYTADLKNTV
+381 YTYVADLKNTV
-392 NPEKGFEPGYSYNV
+392 NPDKGFEPGYSYNV

-418 TTTLIPWK
+418 TTTLTPWK

-441 ATTTNNAYE
+441 ATTTNKAYE
-450 WAEIADPTT
+450 WVALAAEPA
-459 TGATVEPT
+459 GATVETT
-467 TYATVEAL
+467 TYESLEAL
-475 KAAVAANASNSGK
+475 QTAVAANASNSGK

-493 STETDWT
+493 TDGSWT
-500 YYQCKVKVVTPAPTV
+500 YYQCKVKTTTPAPAPTFTFEE
-515 KYEFDTYE
+515 YTLQATDTPETDEFT
-523 FQEGDVVEAGEFAD
+523 D
-537 LDALKDAV
+537 LDELNASGKNIEDNV
-545 TADDTTEG
+545 G

-559 TSEPYSYYKVT
+559 TEPDVKYYKVT
-570 KHVTGA
+570 KHTA

>member
-1 MIVADFRS
+1 
-9 IMKKLFLMG
+9 MKKLFLMG

-61 GTGTVGAVGA
+61 GTGTVGAVG
-71 ENNTW
+71 EKENTW

-91 DLAKFGEDPIYENT
+91 DLAMFGEDPIYENT
-105 VLTTPADNASGI
+105 VLTTPTDNASGI
-117 ATELVEGVP
+117 ATELVGGVA

-144 LDDADAT
+144 LDDADV
-151 TAADQEGSATAAA
+151 TAAGDQDGSATAAA
-164 IKSNKFVPYTSGDSL
+164 IENNKFVPYISGDSL
-179 LIGFNI
+179 LIGFKI

-192 AGKAVPTEEEIAKCG
+192 AGKAVPTEEEIAQCG

-219 RDVQPNIK
+219 REVQPNIK

-238 VLAGAESTTD
+238 VLDGKKTETTD
-248 ANTGVKVTGIT
+248 PDKAVKVTGIT
-259 VKSKATGKLVIAYKG
+259 VKSKATGKLVIAYQG
-274 AETTFA
+274 EATTFT

-291 ADEVKEAALYKDL
+291 EDPEAEAALYTDL
-304 VVKQRAASST
+304 KVMQRTDGAP
-314 SLTDNLVDLDPVT
+314 LTQNLEALEPVT
-327 PKWNNGMAMA
+327 PAWNNGMAMA

-360 KVQVKGDKGHPT
+360 KVQVKGDKVTPQEG
-372 DPDDFQEKE
+372 DFEEKE
-381 YTYTADLKNTV
+381 YTYEADLKNTV

-441 ATTTNNAYE
+441 ETTTNNAYE
-450 WAEIADPTT
+450 WAEIADPTST
-459 TGATVEPT
+459 PSVKVEET
-467 TYATVEAL
+467 TYATVEDL

-493 STETDWT
+493 SEGSWK
-500 YYQCKVKVVTPAPTV
+500 YYQCKVKVVTPPAPAAT
-515 KYEFDTYE
+515 YTLDEYTLQDGEAEDAAYDTKE
-523 FQEGDVVEAGEFAD
+523 QFEADGVA
-537 LDALKDAV
+537 
-545 TADDTTEG
+545 TAENEG

-559 TSEPYSYYKVT
+559 TSDPYTYYKVT
-570 KHVTGA
+570 KHTSGE

>member
-1 MIVADFRS
+1 
-9 IMKKLFLMG
+9 MKKLFLMG

-38 GNGKDGLQQIKI
+38 GNGKDDLQKIKI

-61 GTGTVGAVGA
+61 GTGTVGAVG
-71 ENNTW
+71 EKENTW

-117 ATELVEGVP
+117 ATELVEGVA

-144 LDDADAT
+144 LDDADVT
-151 TAADQEGSATAAA
+151 TAEDKEGSENAAA

-192 AGKAVPTEEEIAKCG
+192 AGKAVPTEEEINKCG
-207 GEDNI
+207 GEANI

-219 RDVQPNIK
+219 REVQPNIK

-238 VLAGAESTTD
+238 VLDGKKTETTD
-248 ANTGVKVTGIT
+248 EDKAVKVTGIT
-259 VKSKATGKLVIAYKG
+259 VKSKATGKLVIAYQG
-274 AETTFA
+274 EATTFA
-280 NVSDQLIVDKY
+280 NVSDQLIVDKD
-291 ADEVKEAALYKDL
+291 ADAEKDAALLKEL
-304 VVKQRAASST
+304 KVRKRADGAA
-314 SLTDNLVDLDPVT
+314 LTDKLVDLTPVT

-355 INLKQ
+355 INLEQ
-360 KVQVKGDKGHPT
+360 KVQVKGDKNSPT
-372 DPDDFQEKE
+372 PDDFQTKE
-381 YTYTADLKNTV
+381 YTYNADLKNTV

-418 TTTLIPWK
+418 TTTLTPWK

-441 ATTTNNAYE
+441 ATTANNAYE
-450 WAEIADPTT
+450 WVALEGDPTL
-459 TGATVEPT
+459 TGATAEKT
-467 TYATVEAL
+467 TYESLEAL
-475 KAAVAANASNSGK
+475 QKAVAANASNSGK

-493 STETDWT
+493 SEGSWT
-500 YYQCKVKVVTPAPTV
+500 YYQCKVKVVTPPAPAA
-515 KYEFDTYE
+515 TYTLE
-523 FQEGDVVEAGEFAD
+523 TYTFQEGVDNVEASYDTKEL
-537 LDALKDAV
+537 LDAAGV
-545 TADDTTEG
+545 ATAENEG

-559 TSEPYSYYKVT
+559 TGEPYTYYKVT
-570 KHVTGA
+570 KQTTGE

>member
-1 MIVADFRS
+1 
-9 IMKKLFLMG
+9 MG

-38 GNGKDGLQQIKI
+38 GNGKDGLQKIKI

-61 GTGTVGAVGA
+61 GTGTVGAVG
-71 ENNTW
+71 EKENTW
-76 AKQTVNVYMLNKGTL
+76 AKQAVNVYMLNKGTL

-117 ATELVEGVP
+117 ASELDENGVA
-126 QYKYYPTTKTA
+126 QYKYYPTTNTA

-144 LDDADAT
+144 LDDANDAT
-151 TAADQEGSATAAA
+151 GTADQEGTDSKVAVT
-164 IKSNKFVPYTSGDSL
+164 SGQFVPYTSGDSL
-179 LIGFNI
+179 LIGFKI

-192 AGKAVPTEEEIAKCG
+192 AGKAVPTEEEITKCG
-207 GEDNI
+207 GENNI

-219 RDVQPNIK
+219 REVQPNIK

-238 VLAGAESTTD
+238 VLDGKKTETTD
-248 ANTGVKVTGIT
+248 PDKAVKVTGIT

-274 AETTFA
+274 AAAFE
-280 NVSDQLIVDKY
+280 NVSDQLIVDKD
-291 ADEVKEAALYKDL
+291 ADTEKDAALLKEL
-304 VVKQRAASST
+304 EVKQRADGAP
-314 SLTDNLVDLDPVT
+314 LTQNLEALEPVT

-360 KVQVKGDKGHPT
+360 KVQVKGDKLNPQEG
-372 DPDDFQEKE
+372 DFEEKP

-411 GLSEIQI
+411 GLSEIVI
-418 TTTLIPWK
+418 TTTLTPWK

-441 ATTTNNAYE
+441 ATTANNAYE
-450 WAEIADPTT
+450 WAALEGDPTT
-459 TGATVEPT
+459 SATVEAT
-467 TYATVEAL
+467 TYESLEAL

-493 STETDWT
+493 STETGWT
-500 YYQCKVKVVTPAPTV
+500 YYQCKVKVTTPAPTV

-537 LDALKDAV
+537 LDALKAAV
-545 TADDTTEG
+545 TASETTEG

>member
-1 MIVADFRS
+1 
-9 IMKKLFLMG
+9 MG

-38 GNGKDGLQQIKI
+38 SNGKDGLQQIKI

-61 GTGTVGAVGA
+61 GTGTVGAVG
-71 ENNTW
+71 EKENTW
-76 AKQTVNVYMLNKGTL
+76 ANQTVNVYMLNKGTL
-91 DLAKFGEDPIYENT
+91 ELAKFGEDTIYNNT
-105 VLTTPADNASGI
+105 VLTTPDGNASGI
-117 ATELVEGVP
+117 ATELVDGVA

-144 LDDADAT
+144 LDDANKAT
-151 TAADQEGSATAAA
+151 GIEDQEGTDSKVAVT
-164 IKSNKFVPYTSGDSL
+164 NGEFVPYISGDSL
-179 LIGFNI
+179 LIGFKI

-192 AGKAVPTEEEIAKCG
+192 AGKAVPTGEEITKCG
-207 GEDNI
+207 GADNI

-238 VLAGAESTTD
+238 VLDGKKTETKDEDKA
-248 ANTGVKVTGIT
+248 VKVTGIT

-274 AETTFA
+274 EAAFE
-280 NVSDQLIVDKY
+280 NVSDQLIVDKD
-291 ADEVKEAALYKDL
+291 ADSEKDAALLKEL
-304 VVKQRAASST
+304 KVKQRAEGAP
-314 SLTDNLVDLDPVT
+314 LTQNLEDLTPVT

-342 ALLAIPADKYEIT
+342 ALLAIPADKYKIT

-360 KVQVKGDKGHPT
+360 KVQVKGDKGTPQEG
-372 DPDDFQEKE
+372 DFEEKE
-381 YTYTADLKNTV
+381 YTYEADLENTV
-392 NPEKGFEPGYSYNV
+392 NQEKGFEPGYSYNV

-441 ATTTNNAYE
+441 ETTTNNAYE
-450 WAEIADPTT
+450 WAEIADPTST
-459 TGATVEPT
+459 PSVKVEET
-467 TYATVEAL
+467 TYATVDDL

-493 STETDWT
+493 SEGSWK
-500 YYQCKVKVVTPAPTV
+500 YYQCKVKATTPAPTPTV
-515 KYEFDTYE
+515 TYE
-523 FQEGDVVEAGEFAD
+523 LTDYTASYNVESDVIAGTYENLTKLEEAGVAKE
-537 LDALKDAV
+537 
-545 TADDTTEG
+545 ENEN

-559 TSEPYSYYKVT
+559 TEESGYTYFKVT
-570 KHVTGA
+570 KHTSGE

>member
-1 MIVADFRS
+1 
-9 IMKKLFLMG
+9 MG

-71 ENNTW
+71 ENNKW
-76 AKQTVNVYMLNKGTL
+76 ANQTVNVYMLNKGTL
-91 DLAKFGEDPIYENT
+91 DVAKFGEDPIYENT
-105 VLTTPADNASGI
+105 VLTTPTDNASGI
-117 ATELVEGVP
+117 ATELDKDGVA

-144 LDDADAT
+144 LDDANKAT
-151 TAADQEGSATAAA
+151 GIEDQEGTDSKVAVT
-164 IKSNKFVPYTSGDSL
+164 NGEFVPYFSGDSL
-179 LIGFNI
+179 LIGFKI

-192 AGKAVPTEEEIAKCG
+192 AGKAVPTEEDITNCG

-238 VLAGAESTTD
+238 VLDGKKTETTD
-248 ANTGVKVTGIT
+248 EDKAVKVTGIT

-274 AETTFA
+274 AETTFE
-280 NVSDQLIVDKY
+280 NVSDQLIVDKD
-291 ADEVKEAALYKDL
+291 ADSEKDAALLKDL
-304 VVKQRAASST
+304 KVMQRDGS
-314 SLTDNLVDLDPVT
+314 NLNATLVALEPVT
-327 PKWNNGMAMA
+327 PKWNNGTAMA

-360 KVQVKGDKGHPT
+360 RVQVKGDKKNHNEET
-372 DPDDFQEKE
+372 DFQDKE

-411 GLSEIQI
+411 GLSEIVI

-441 ATTTNNAYE
+441 ATTANNAYD
-450 WAEIADPTT
+450 WVKLDSKPADDD
-459 TGATVEPT
+459 VEPT
-467 TYATVEAL
+467 PYATVDDL

-493 STETDWT
+493 TGESYE
-500 YYQCKVKVVTPAPTV
+500 YYQCKVKVVTPPAPTPTV
-515 KYEFDTYE
+515 TFELTDYTTSYEESDDIAYTYNTYKE
-523 FQEGDVVEAGEFAD
+523 LEEAGVAKEEN
-537 LDALKDAV
+537 
-545 TADDTTEG
+545 EG
-553 KIYKVG
+553 KIYQVG
-559 TSEPYSYYKVT
+559 TSAPYTYYMVT
-570 KHVTGA
+570 KHTSGE

>member
-1 MIVADFRS
+1 
-9 IMKKLFLMG
+9 MKKLFLMG

-61 GTGTVGAVGA
+61 GTGTVGAVG
-71 ENNTW
+71 EKENTW
-76 AKQTVNVYMLNKGTL
+76 ANQTVNVYMLNKGTL
-91 DLAKFGEDPIYENT
+91 DLAMFGEDPIYENT
-105 VLTTPADNASGI
+105 VLTTPDGNASGI
-117 ATELVEGVP
+117 ATEFDTDGTTPL
-126 QYKYYPTTKTA
+126 YKYYPTDKNA

-144 LDDADAT
+144 LDDADI
-151 TAADQEGSATAAA
+151 TAAEDKEGSENAAA
-164 IKSNKFVPYTSGDSL
+164 IENNRFVPYLSSDSL

-192 AGKAVPTEEEIAKCG
+192 AGKAVPTEDEITKCG
-207 GEDNI
+207 GADNI

-238 VLAGAESTTD
+238 VLDGKKTETTD
-248 ANTGVKVTGIT
+248 PDKAVQVTGIT

-274 AETTFA
+274 AAAFE
-280 NVSDQLIVDKY
+280 NVSDQLIVDKD
-291 ADEVKEAALYKDL
+291 ADEVKDAALLKEL
-304 VVKQRAASST
+304 KVMKRADGAA
-314 SLTDNLVDLDPVT
+314 LTDKLVDLTPVT

-342 ALLAIPADKYEIT
+342 ALLAIPANKYEIT

-360 KVQVKGDKGHPT
+360 RVQVKGDKNSPNEET
-372 DPDDFQEKE
+372 DFQDKE

-418 TTTLIPWK
+418 KTTLIPWK

-441 ATTTNNAYE
+441 ETTTNNAYE
-450 WAEIADPTT
+450 WVKLEGDPTL
-459 TGATVEPT
+459 TGATAETT
-467 TYATVEAL
+467 TYESLDAL

-493 STETDWT
+493 STETGWT
-500 YYQCKVKVVTPAPTV
+500 YYQCKVKATTPAPAPTV
-515 KYEFDTYE
+515 TYEFDTYT
-523 FQEGDVVEAGEFAD
+523 FQEGVDTAEEPAYETIE
-537 LDALKDAV
+537 LLKAAV
-545 TADDTTEG
+545 TADATTEG

-559 TSEPYSYYKVT
+559 TEESGYTYYKVT
-570 KHVTGA
+570 KHTSGE

>member
-1 MIVADFRS
+1 
-9 IMKKLFLMG
+9 MG

-117 ATELVEGVP
+117 ASELVGGVP
-126 QYKYYPTTKTA
+126 QYKYYPTTNTA

-144 LDDADAT
+144 LDDANKAT
-151 TAADQEGSATAAA
+151 GIEDQEGTDSKVAVT
-164 IKSNKFVPYTSGDSL
+164 SGQFVPYTSGDSL
-179 LIGFNI
+179 LIGFKI

-207 GEDNI
+207 GENNI

-219 RDVQPNIK
+219 REVQPNIK

-238 VLAGAESTTD
+238 VLDGKKTETTD
-248 ANTGVKVTGIT
+248 PDKAVKVTGIT

-274 AETTFA
+274 AAAFE
-280 NVSDQLIVDKY
+280 NVSDQLIVDKD
-291 ADEVKEAALYKDL
+291 ADTEKDAALLKEL
-304 VVKQRAASST
+304 KVMQRDASST
-314 SLTDNLVDLDPVT
+314 SLTDNLVDLQPVT
-327 PKWNNGMAMA
+327 PKWNNGMALA

-342 ALLAIPADKYEIT
+342 ALLAIPANEYEIT

-360 KVQVKGDKGHPT
+360 KVQVKGDKLNPQEG
-372 DPDDFQEKE
+372 DFEEKP

-411 GLSEIQI
+411 GLSEIVI
-418 TTTLIPWK
+418 TTTLTPWK

-441 ATTTNNAYE
+441 ATTANNAYE
-450 WAEIADPTT
+450 WAALEGDPTT
-459 TGATVEPT
+459 SATVEAT
-467 TYATVEAL
+467 TYESLEAL

-493 STETDWT
+493 STETGWT
-500 YYQCKVKVVTPAPTV
+500 YYQCKVKATTPAPTPTV
-515 KYEFDTYE
+515 TFEFDTYT
-523 FQEGDVVEAGEFAD
+523 FQEGVDTAEEPAYDTLE
-537 LDALKDAV
+537 LLKAAV
-545 TADDTTEG
+545 TPSETTEG

>member
-1 MIVADFRS
+1 
-9 IMKKLFLMG
+9 MG

-61 GTGTVGAVGA
+61 GTGTVGAVG
-71 ENNTW
+71 EKENTW

-91 DLAKFGEDPIYENT
+91 DLAMFGAEPIYKNT

-117 ATELVEGVP
+117 ATEFDTDGATPL
-126 QYKYYPTTKTA
+126 YKYYPTTKTA

-144 LDDADAT
+144 LDDANDT
-151 TAADQEGSATAAA
+151 TATDQEGSATAAA
-164 IKSNKFVPYTSGDSL
+164 IENNKFVPYLSGDSL
-179 LIGFNI
+179 LIGFKI

-207 GEDNI
+207 GVDNI

-219 RDVQPNIK
+219 REVQPNIK

-238 VLAGAESTTD
+238 VLDGKKTEPTD
-248 ANTGVKVTGIT
+248 EDKAVKVTGIT

-274 AETTFA
+274 AAAFE
-280 NVSDQLIVDKY
+280 NVSDQLIVDKD
-291 ADEVKEAALYKDL
+291 ADSEKDAALLKEL
-304 VVKQRAASST
+304 KVKQRAEGAP
-314 SLTDNLVDLDPVT
+314 LTQNLEDLAPVT

-360 KVQVKGDKGHPT
+360 KVQVKGDKLTPQEG
-372 DPDDFQEKE
+372 DFEEKE
-381 YTYTADLKNTV
+381 YTYEADLKNTA
-392 NPEKGFEPGYSYNV
+392 NPGQGFEPGYSYNV

-441 ATTTNNAYE
+441 ETTTNNAYE
-450 WAEIADPTT
+450 WAEIADPTST
-459 TGATVEPT
+459 PSVKVEKT
-467 TYATVEAL
+467 TYATVEDL

-493 STETDWT
+493 SEGPWK
-500 YYQCKVKVVTPAPTV
+500 YYQCKVKATTPAPAPTV
-515 KYEFDTYE
+515 TYEFDTYT
-523 FQEGDVVEAGEFAD
+523 FQEGVDTAEEPAYDTLE
-537 LDALKDAV
+537 LLKAAV
-545 TADDTTEG
+545 TADATTEG

-559 TSEPYSYYKVT
+559 TSDPYTYYKVT
-570 KHVTGA
+570 KHTSGE

>member
-1 MIVADFRS
+1 
-9 IMKKLFLMG
+9 MKKLFLMG

-61 GTGTVGAVGA
+61 GTGTVGAVG
-71 ENNTW
+71 EKGNTW

-91 DLAKFGEDPIYENT
+91 DLAKFGTDPIYENA
-105 VLTTPADNASGI
+105 VLTTPVGNASGI
-117 ATELVEGVP
+117 ATEFDGDGTTPL
-126 QYKYYPTTKTA
+126 YKYYPTDKNA

-144 LDDADAT
+144 LDDANDT
-151 TAADQEGSATAAA
+151 TATDQDGSATAAA
-164 IKSNKFVPYTSGDSL
+164 IKNNKFVPYTSGDSL
-179 LIGFNI
+179 LIGFKI

-192 AGKAVPTEEEIAKCG
+192 AGKAVPTEEEINKCG
-207 GEDNI
+207 GETNI
-212 YSAFAAR
+212 YSAYAAR

-259 VKSKATGKLVIAYKG
+259 VKSKATGKLVIAYQG
-274 AETTFA
+274 EATTFA

-304 VVKQRAASST
+304 VVKQRTTGAA
-314 SLTDNLVDLDPVT
+314 LTDNLVDLEPVT
-327 PKWNNGMAMA
+327 PKWNNGMALA

-360 KVQVKGDKGHPT
+360 KVQVKVDKNHPNEAT
-372 DPDDFQEKE
+372 DFQEKE
-381 YTYTADLKNTV
+381 YKYVADLKNTV
-392 NPEKGFEPGYSYNV
+392 NPDKGFEPGYSYNV

-441 ATTTNNAYE
+441 ATTANNAYE
-450 WAEIADPTT
+450 WAALEGDPTT

-467 TYATVEAL
+467 TYATVEDL

-493 STETDWT
+493 SEGSWT
-500 YYQCKVKVVTPAPTV
+500 YYQCKVKVVTPPAPAA
-515 KYEFDTYE
+515 TYTFE
-523 FQEGDVVEAGEFAD
+523 VYTFQEGDAVEATYETKEELEA
-537 LDALKDAV
+537 AV
-545 TADDTTEG
+545 TANADTEN

-559 TSEPYSYYKVT
+559 TTEPYTYYKVT
-570 KHVTGA
+570 KHVAGA

>member
-1 MIVADFRS
+1 
-9 IMKKLFLMG
+9 MKKLFLMG

-61 GTGTVGAVGA
+61 GTGTVGAVG
-71 ENNTW
+71 EKENTW

-117 ATELVEGVP
+117 ATELVGGVA

-144 LDDADAT
+144 LDDADV
-151 TAADQEGSATAAA
+151 TAAEDRDGSATAAA

-207 GEDNI
+207 SEDNI

-274 AETTFA
+274 EAAFE
-280 NVSDQLIVDKY
+280 NVSNQLIVDKY

-304 VVKQRAASST
+304 VVKQRGATAA
-314 SLTDNLVDLDPVT
+314 LTENLVDLEPVT

-360 KVQVKGDKGHPT
+360 KVQVKGDKNHPT

-441 ATTTNNAYE
+441 ATTANKAYE
-450 WAEIADPTT
+450 WAALEGDPTT

-467 TYATVEAL
+467 TYATVEDL

-493 STETDWT
+493 STETGWT
-500 YYQCKVKVVTPAPTV
+500 YYQCKVKATTPAPTV
-515 KYEFDTYE
+515 TFEFDTYT
-523 FQEGDVVEAGEFAD
+523 FQEGVDTAEEPAYDTLE
-537 LDALKDAV
+537 LLKAAV
-545 TADDTTEG
+545 TADATTEG

-559 TSEPYSYYKVT
+559 TSEPYTYYKVT
-570 KHVTGA
+570 KHTSGE

>member
-1 MIVADFRS
+1 
-9 IMKKLFLMG
+9 MG

-61 GTGTVGAVGA
+61 GTGTVGAVG
-71 ENNTW
+71 EKENTW

-117 ATELVEGVP
+117 ASELDEHGVA

-192 AGKAVPTEEEIAKCG
+192 AGKAVPTEEEITKCG

-227 FEHLLSRLNFQ
+227 FDHLLSRLNFQ

-259 VKSKATGKLVIAYKG
+259 VKSKATGKLVIAYQG

-314 SLTDNLVDLDPVT
+314 SLTDNLVDLEPVT

-441 ATTTNNAYE
+441 ATTANKAYE
-450 WAEIADPTT
+450 WVKLDSEPA
-459 TGATVEPT
+459 GATFEPT
-467 TYATVEAL
+467 TYATVDDL

-493 STETDWT
+493 TGEPYE
-500 YYQCKVKVVTPAPTV
+500 YYQCKVKVVTPAPTPTV
-515 KYEFDTYE
+515 TFELTDYTTSFNEESDAIAGTYTNFSE
-523 FQEGDVVEAGEFAD
+523 LEEAGVAKEENVD
-537 LDALKDAV
+537 
-545 TADDTTEG
+545 

-559 TSEPYSYYKVT
+559 TVESGYTYYKVT
-570 KHVTGA
+570 KKTSGE

>member
-1 MIVADFRS
+1 
-9 IMKKLFLMG
+9 MG

-38 GNGKDGLQQIKI
+38 GNGKDDLQKIKI

-61 GTGTVGAVGA
+61 GTGTVGAVG
-71 ENNTW
+71 EKENTW

-91 DLAKFGEDPIYENT
+91 DLAMFGEDPIYENT

-117 ATELVEGVP
+117 ATELVGGVA

-144 LDDADAT
+144 LDDADV
-151 TAADQEGSATAAA
+151 TAEEDRDGSATAAA

-192 AGKAVPTEEEIAKCG
+192 AGKAVPTEEEINKCG
-207 GEDNI
+207 GEENI

-238 VLAGAESTTD
+238 VLDGKKTETTD
-248 ANTGVKVTGIT
+248 PDKAVKVTGIT
-259 VKSKATGKLVIAYKG
+259 VKSKATGKLVIAYQG
-274 AETTFA
+274 EATTFA
-280 NVSDQLIVDKY
+280 NVSDQLIVDKD
-291 ADEVKEAALYKDL
+291 ADSEKDAALLKEL
-304 VVKQRAASST
+304 KVKQRADGAP
-314 SLTDNLVDLDPVT
+314 LTQNLEDLAPVT
-327 PKWNNGMAMA
+327 PAWNNGMAMA

-392 NPEKGFEPGYSYNV
+392 NPDKGFEPGYSYNV

-411 GLSEIQI
+411 GLSEIVI
-418 TTTLIPWK
+418 TTTLTPWK

-441 ATTTNNAYE
+441 ATTANNAYE
-450 WAEIADPTT
+450 WAEIADPTST
-459 TGATVEPT
+459 PGVKVEET
-467 TYATVEAL
+467 TYATVDDL

-493 STETDWT
+493 SDGSWT
-500 YYQCKVKVVTPAPTV
+500 YYQCKVKATTPAPTPTV
-515 KYEFDTYE
+515 TFEFDTYT
-523 FQEGDVVEAGEFAD
+523 FQEGVDTAEEPAYDTLE
-537 LDALKDAV
+537 LLKAAV
-545 TADDTTEG
+545 TPSETTEG

-559 TSEPYSYYKVT
+559 TAPDFTYYKVT
-570 KHVTGA
+570 KHTSGE